1 MSAQTVLMSWFRGS
15 VGKEDP
21 EVGAISQFFR
31 WVRRSLT
38 GGKNAKAEPAT
49 EEFATLSSFTLL
61 PGQLKLKVGVV
72 SVRGN
77 YRDHN
82 EDNYYVPG
90 RRSVRHDRGHDSNS
104 NIAALTLEPPN
115 LFIVADGMGGQQAGE
130 QASLMAVEL
139 IPKAIARRLLPDETD
154 VARIKEAIRD
164 AVAEVNQ
171 EILGSSGAVSEF
183 SNMGTTVVL
192 AQFLS
197 DRVFVAGIGD
207 SRAYRLREGRLE
219 QLTKDHSLADAL
231 LDAGTITAEEL
242 PTHKFKNVLYLYL
255 GSKDARSGPEDV
267 RVLDV
272 RPGDRLLMASDGLT
286 GVVPDADLAKV
297 LGTIDDPQQASRI
310 LVDMA
315 LANDSK
321 DNVTC
326 LIIHAVAKINN
337 PTEAV

>member
-1 MSAQTVLMSWFRGS
+1 
-15 VGKEDP
+15 
-21 EVGAISQFFR
+21 
-31 WVRRSLT
+31 
-38 GGKNAKAEPAT
+38 
-49 EEFATLSSFTLL
+49 
-61 PGQLKLKVGVV
+61 
-72 SVRGN
+72 VRGN

-90 RRSVRHDRGHDSNS
+90 RRSVRHDRGRDSSS
-104 NIAALTLEPPN
+104 NISTLTLEPPN
-115 LFIVADGMGGQQAGE
+115 LFIVADGMGGQMAGE

-139 IPKAIARRLLPDETD
+139 IPKAIARRLLPEETD

-192 AQFLS
+192 AQFLG

-231 LDAGTITAEEL
+231 LDAGTITADEL

-267 RVLDV
+267 RILDV

-286 GVVPDADLAKV
+286 GVVPDGDLARV
-297 LGTIDDPQQASRI
+297 VGTIDDPQQAARI

-326 LIIHAVAKINN
+326 LIIHAVAQTSGS
-337 PTEAV
+337 TELA

>member
-1 MSAQTVLMSWFRGS
+1 MFRRIRRFLTRGGTV
-15 VGKEDP
+15 E
-21 EVGAISQFFR
+21 
-31 WVRRSLT
+31 T
-38 GGKNAKAEPAT
+38 EPAT

-61 PGQLKLKVGVV
+61 PGMLKLRVGVV

-90 RRSVRHDRGHDSNS
+90 RRSVRHDRGQDSNS
-104 NIAALTLEPPN
+104 NLSTLTLEPPN

-139 IPKAIARRLLPDETD
+139 IPKAIARRLGSDETD
-154 VARIKEAIRD
+154 AARVKDAIRD

-192 AQFLS
+192 AQFLN

-207 SRAYRLREGRLE
+207 SRAYRLRELRLE

-286 GVVPDADLAKV
+286 GVVPDGDLARV
-297 LGTIDDPQQASRI
+297 LGSIDDPQQAARI

-326 LIIHAVAKINN
+326 LIIHAVAQTGSS
-337 PTEAV
+337 TEAA